1 MRPVFPILFLDR
13 PCISMMH
20 NHKEDIMGSI
30 IYRIRRCVLGFTG
43 PGSSKSPGSPKSRSG
58 WGNSYNDVY
67 ILRLR
72 LKSGGMRRY
81 FNTSGYGARSH
92 IPGALS

>member
-1 MRPVFPILFLDR
+1 MRPVFPILFSDR
-13 PCISMMH
+13 PCISRMH
-20 NHKEDIMGSI
+20 NHKEDIMGLM
-30 IYRIRRCVLGFTG
+30 IYRIGRCVLGFTG
-43 PGSSKSPGSPKSRSG
+43 HTKPKSRTG

-81 FNTSGYGARSH
+81 FNTSGYGTRNH